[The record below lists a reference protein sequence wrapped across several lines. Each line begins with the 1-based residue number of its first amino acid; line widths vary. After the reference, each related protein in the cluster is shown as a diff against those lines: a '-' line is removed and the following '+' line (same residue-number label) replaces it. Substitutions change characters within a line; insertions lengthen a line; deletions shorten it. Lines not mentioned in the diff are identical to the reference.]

1 MSSLISIPKESQKN
15 TFQDINKIYKIS
27 LKSYSWFLSFIL
39 LEIPRKQPLLSRQTL
54 L

>member
-1 MSSLISIPKESQKN
+1 MLSLISILKESQKN

-39 LEIPRKQPLLSRQTL
+39 LENNHSCLVKHYYN
-54 L
+54 